1 MRHVRVESYFFEVW
15 WMCSFLSL
23 QECVGHVAYWG
34 IDGVHIPVCEIS
46 GLLESSVYGLNG
58 RISDGTDPLLCCVVM
73 EIYVNCLS
81 GV

>member
-1 MRHVRVESYFFEVW
+1 
-15 WMCSFLSL
+15 MCSFLESSG
-23 QECVGHVAYWG
+23 VWG
-34 IDGVHIPVCEIS
+34 TCGLLSVYIYLYVRYLS

-58 RISDGTDPLLCCVVM
+58 RISDGTDPLLWCVVM

>member
-1 MRHVRVESYFFEVW
+1 MIHRLFGAL
-15 WMCSFLSL
+15 SFRGVVDVQLFGVFR
-23 QECVGHVAYWG
+23 CVGDMWL
-34 IDGVHIPVCEIS
+34 IECIHISVCEIS

-58 RISDGTDPLLCCVVM
+58 RISDGTDPLLWCVAT

>member
-1 MRHVRVESYFFEVW
+1 MQLFGVFR
-15 WMCSFLSL
+15 
-23 QECVGHVAYWG
+23 CVGDMWL
-34 IDGVHIPVCEIS
+34 IECIHIPICEIS

-58 RISDGTDPLLCCVVM
+58 RISDGTDSLLWCVVM